1 MIDDDY
7 GFGIED
13 DLPSGKDLRED
24 YRLTARA
31 RAWILLESAEPESE
45 PSTLDGVSDR
55 LECQVRDISARG
67 ISLLCEASLSIGSIL
82 VAEVSLGEHAEHF
95 RLSVEVMWCREAEW
109 GYLIGVRVLES
120 DETDYLD
127 WIEAGARAL
136 SES

>member
-7 GFGIED
+7 GFGLED
-13 DLPSGKDLRED
+13 ELPSGKDLRED

-31 RAWILLESAEPESE
+31 RAWILPESPEPESE
-45 PSTLDGVSDR
+45 PSTLDGVSGR

-67 ISLLCEASLSIGSIL
+67 ISLSCEASLSIGSIL

-109 GYLIGVRVLES
+109 GNLIGVRVLES

-127 WIEAGARAL
+127 WIEAVARAL

>member
-13 DLPSGKDLRED
+13 ELPSGKDLREE

-31 RAWILLESAEPESE
+31 RAWILPESPDPALESSI
-45 PSTLDGVSDR
+45 LDEWSNR
-55 LECQVRDISARG
+55 LECQIRDISARG
-67 ISLLCEASLSIGSIL
+67 ISLLCKGSLSVGSIL
-82 VAEVSLGEHAEHF
+82 IAEVSLGEHAENF
-95 RLSVEVMWCREAEW
+95 RLSVEVMWCRESER
-109 GYLIGVRVLES
+109 GYLVGVRVLES

-127 WIEAGARAL
+127 WIEAVARAL

>member
-7 GFGIED
+7 GFGLEGE
-13 DLPSGKDLRED
+13 LPSGKDLRED

-31 RAWILLESAEPESE
+31 RAWILPESPEPESE
-45 PSTLDGVSDR
+45 PSTLDGVSGR

-127 WIEAGARAL
+127 WIEAVARAL

>member
-1 MIDDDY
+1 MIADAY
-7 GFGIED
+7 GFGVED
-13 DLPSGKDLRED
+13 EWPSGKDLRED

-67 ISLLCEASLSIGSIL
+67 ISLLCEASLSIGSSL

-127 WIEAGARAL
+127 WIEAVARAL

>member
-1 MIDDDY
+1 M
-7 GFGIED
+7 
-13 DLPSGKDLRED
+13 
-24 YRLTARA
+24 
-31 RAWILLESAEPESE
+31 
-45 PSTLDGVSDR
+45 
-55 LECQVRDISARG
+55 RDISARG

-127 WIEAGARAL
+127 WIEAVARAL

>member
-1 MIDDDY
+1 MIDDDH
-7 GFGIED
+7 GFGLED
-13 DLPSGKDLRED
+13 ELPSGKDLRED

-127 WIEAGARAL
+127 WIEAVARAL

>member
-7 GFGIED
+7 AFGLED
-13 DLPSGKDLRED
+13 ELPSGKDLRED

-31 RAWILLESAEPESE
+31 RAWILPESPEPESD
-45 PSTLDGVSDR
+45 PSTLDGVSGR

-109 GYLIGVRVLES
+109 GYQIGVRVLES

-127 WIEAGARAL
+127 WIEAVARAL
-136 SES
+136 SER